1 MSPPSSTSTG
11 THLTTSRIHRIL
23 RPLKTKCAG
32 LASSAAS
39 AGGKSTGGVKITYGS
54 RNRISRTNS
63 SSFSPANSDEPP
75 PLAILPPPEQIHH
88 HKSTSQYDSTGKQLA
103 LSKGIY
109 GVRDAFKNVMTIA
122 FGYGSDEPHTRT
134 SSSSTVSAD
143 DSASGSKGPV
153 VSLAGLCA
161 IVVGKELG
169 ANQGGEKEDEEESA
183 SGEEC
188 GDDEEEGTR
197 WVDEIYEE
205 IPFHVRR

>member
-1 MSPPSSTSTG
+1 M
-11 THLTTSRIHRIL
+11 
-23 RPLKTKCAG
+23 
-32 LASSAAS
+32 
-39 AGGKSTGGVKITYGS
+39 STGGVKATYGS

-63 SSFSPANSDEPP
+63 SSFSSLNSDEPP

-109 GVRDAFKNVMTIA
+109 GIRDAFKNVITIA
-122 FGYGSDEPHTRT
+122 FGCGSDEPHTRT
-134 SSSSTVSAD
+134 SASSAVSVD
-143 DSASGSKGPV
+143 HSASRPRGRV

-169 ANQGGEKEDEEESA
+169 AGQGCEKEDEEETT
-183 SGEEC
+183 GDEDC

-205 IPFHVRR
+205 IPFHVRRCVEF

>member
-1 MSPPSSTSTG
+1 MPSSSSTSTSTG

-32 LASSAAS
+32 LALIAPSAS
-39 AGGKSTGGVKITYGS
+39 GKLTGGVRITYGS

-63 SSFSPANSDEPP
+63 SFFSTSNSDERP
-75 PLAILPPPEQIHH
+75 PLTILPPPEQIHH
-88 HKSTSQYDSTGKQLA
+88 SKSTSQYDSTGNLLT
-103 LSKGIY
+103 LSKNIY
-109 GVRDAFKNVMTIA
+109 GIRDAFRNVINIA
-122 FGYGSDEPHTRT
+122 FGAVSDESHTRSSASST
-134 SSSSTVSAD
+134 ASVDQAASSSKVR
-143 DSASGSKGPV
+143 V

-169 ANQGGEKEDEEESA
+169 VGHEGE
-183 SGEEC
+183 GT
-188 GDDEEEGTR
+188 DDEERGNEEEEATR

>member
-1 MSPPSSTSTG
+1 M
-11 THLTTSRIHRIL
+11 
-23 RPLKTKCAG
+23 K
-32 LASSAAS
+32 
-39 AGGKSTGGVKITYGS
+39 VTYGS

-63 SSFSPANSDEPP
+63 SSFSLADPDEPP
-75 PLAILPPPEQIHH
+75 PLAIIPPPEQVHP

-109 GVRDAFKNVMTIA
+109 GVRDAFKNVITIA
-122 FGYGSDEPHTRT
+122 FGCGSDEPHTKT
-134 SSSSTVSAD
+134 SASSTISLE
-143 DSASGSKGPV
+143 DSASGSKGRV

-169 ANQGGEKEDEEESA
+169 ADQGGEREDEEESA
-183 SGEEC
+183 CGEEC
-188 GDDEEEGTR
+188 GDDEQEGTR